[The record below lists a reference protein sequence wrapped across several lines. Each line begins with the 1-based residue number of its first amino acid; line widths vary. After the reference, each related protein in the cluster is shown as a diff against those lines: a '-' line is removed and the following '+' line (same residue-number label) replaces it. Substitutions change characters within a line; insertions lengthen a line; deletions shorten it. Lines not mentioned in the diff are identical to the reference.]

1 MRACYEMRL
10 FMAYKKTSAT
20 RIIRYGILLLLLI
33 MGLGP
38 LLSGCAGRRVA
49 VSGNEY
55 ISPEAALRALASSD
69 PGVRAI
75 TVTARFEIKR
85 HNERHLLKAAL
96 MMKRPAHLRLESIPL
111 FGPPDFFLSIEAGEI
126 RVFIPGKET
135 FYVDRATEGNLSR
148 FFPLALPAAETVSLL
163 MGRLP
168 EAEETVSSSLRGEW
182 EDGLYR
188 VDQYR
193 SGGKILSLWIDP
205 SGDLLRR
212 LRTFTEGGN
221 IAYTAEFADHV
232 RSGEGFLPQRLSI
245 TREAVSLAVRYT
257 DIRLDNDDEESFALP
272 VPEGITPRPLE

>member
-10 FMAYKKTSAT
+10 FMAYKNTSAT
-20 RIIRYGILLLLLI
+20 RVIRYGILLLLLLI

-49 VSGNEY
+49 VSGSEY
-55 ISPEAALRALASSD
+55 LSPEAALRALASSD
-69 PGVRAI
+69 PGDRTL
-75 TVTARFEIKR
+75 TVTARIEIKR
-85 HNERHLLKAAL
+85 LSERHVMKAAL

-168 EAEETVSSSLRGEW
+168 ETRGDGFFLVAGNGKMACTGSTSTDPEGKSSLSGSIRQGISSAGFGHSQREGISHTPPNLRSISDR
-182 EDGLYR
+182 ER
-188 VDQYR
+188 VSCR
-193 SGGKILSLWIDP
+193 SG
-205 SGDLLRR
+205 
-212 LRTFTEGGN
+212 
-221 IAYTAEFADHV
+221 
-232 RSGEGFLPQRLSI
+232 
-245 TREAVSLAVRYT
+245 
-257 DIRLDNDDEESFALP
+257 
-272 VPEGITPRPLE
+272 